1 MEQKQLILNK
11 LALVIDNLSEIDLGP
26 LTLQEQIQVRESID
40 LCQKLLQD
48 VEDMNSQ
55 TFESEEEP
63 PEIPEELILRPR
75 LTGIKVM
82 VVDDDPITQKLVKAI
97 LSKNNYQVY
106 SFLEPI
112 VGLEKIKEIQPDLI
126 ILDLMMPQMT
136 GYDFLNH
143 LNKFHKDYKGKVL
156 VGSGKQFVKDRLRSL
171 KMGADDFMDKPYN
184 SKELILRVEKLLK

>member
-156 VGSGKQFVKDRLRSL
+156 VGSGKQFVKD
-171 KMGADDFMDKPYN
+171 
-184 SKELILRVEKLLK
+184 